1 MNNLNK
7 MQNIV
12 FNDIKPRTRAERVSH
27 PSDLITPEQAAMKD
41 RERIEMVRLQE
52 RTGGYHKYTDSAFIH
67 NPDPTSHHY
76 ISGNSPFSSLSDCL
90 CRV

>member
-1 MNNLNK
+1 

-12 FNDIKPRTRAERVSH
+12 FNDIKPRTRAERVSP
-27 PSDLITPEQAAMKD
+27 PSALITLLWTQAAMKD

-52 RTGGYHKYTDSAFIH
+52 RTGGFHKYTDSAFIH
-67 NPDPTSHHY
+67 NPDPTSHHF
-76 ISGNSPFSSLSDCL
+76 ISGNSPFRSLNECL